1 MDPDGRGLLDFQEFL
16 SVMNRD
22 IKNFDNDQDL
32 KNAWRVFDKEGKGF
46 ITTSE
51 LKHVLGSIGE
61 ALSPQELEDL
71 IKEADP
77 QASGKVKLDEFM
89 RMMLAK

>member
-1 MDPDGRGLLDFQEFL
+1 M
-16 SVMNRD
+16 SKD

-32 KNAWRVFDKEGKGF
+32 KNAWKVFDKEGKGF
-46 ITTSE
+46 IATSE
-51 LKHVLGSIGE
+51 LKHVLGNIGE

-89 RMMLAK
+89 KMMLAK

>member
-1 MDPDGRGLLDFQEFL
+1 
-16 SVMNRD
+16 MNRD